1 MRIAQ
6 SAILGEENTAM
17 GGEVGGKGG
26 ERKETRKVAL
36 LHIFRLMV

>member
-17 GGEVGGKGG
+17 GGGSRGKRRGEERDKKGG
-26 ERKETRKVAL
+26 FIA
-36 LHIFRLMV
+36 HF